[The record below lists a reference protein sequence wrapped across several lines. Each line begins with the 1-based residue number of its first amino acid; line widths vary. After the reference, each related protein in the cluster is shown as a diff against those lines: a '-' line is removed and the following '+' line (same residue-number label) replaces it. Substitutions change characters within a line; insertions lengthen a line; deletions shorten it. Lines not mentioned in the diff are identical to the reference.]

1 MRLQKHFRRS
11 VWLNPEPQK
20 YWLGNTI
27 ENIASVFDMY
37 PLTLDGLGEA
47 TTHLMKSK

>member
-1 MRLQKHFRRS
+1 MPGWRVLKRL
-11 VWLNPEPQK
+11 WTQK